1 VKVLVVGDV
10 MLDVVVRPVGLR
22 APTSDTPSRVHLGR
36 GGSGANLAVAL
47 ARAGH
52 SVTYVGAVGHD
63 SAGAT
68 WRDDLAA
75 SAVRASLEDVDAPTG
90 VVVALVDETGQ
101 RAMFT
106 DRGANRLLSREFVFR
121 ALAGRADHL
130 HVSGYSVLD
139 DATREVAVAALA
151 RAHERAMTT
160 SVDVCSV
167 GPLETLG
174 ADVFAEAIG
183 GVDYLFAN
191 EEEARVLGGEDL
203 DEALLRLR
211 VLAREGMVTRGPSGA
226 LAWIGD
232 EVVTTTSAASD
243 VLDTTGAGDAAS
255 GTYLGARLFGETPVA
270 ALEAAM
276 EAAAEVVRSLG
287 AG

>member
-1 VKVLVVGDV
+1 
-10 MLDVVVRPVGLR
+10 MLDVVVRPVGPR

-47 ARAGH
+47 ARMGH

-68 WRDDLAA
+68 WRDDLVA

-90 VVVALVDETGQ
+90 VVVALVDEAGQ

-151 RAHERAMTT
+151 RARERAMTT

-174 ADVFAEAIG
+174 AAVLRRGRDDDERHQRRARHDGSGRRGQWNVPGCTPLRRDARRGARG
-183 GVDYLFAN
+183 GYAG
-191 EEEARVLGGEDL
+191 R
-203 DEALLRLR
+203 R
-211 VLAREGMVTRGPSGA
+211 RGRQEPGCG
-226 LAWIGD
+226 L
-232 EVVTTTSAASD
+232 VV
-243 VLDTTGAGDAAS
+243 VVGDAVGGRRAHAPDET
-255 GTYLGARLFGETPVA
+255 GDDRDGDQVREHLDDVERDGHLVRGQRVGEVHREP
-270 ALEAAM
+270 EDH
-276 EAAAEVVRSLG
+276 
-287 AG
+287 